1 MGEPGFRRENVSEL
15 EYPEANIPPSAW
27 TSAGLRWPDLILKTP
42 DGQYFEMAV
51 STEALF
57 REFPQPASSVEGGQ
71 VERRGSLLFMS
82 AEDGFDNL
90 RKRGRPRL
98 GVRDAMA
105 VEIAMIANGL
115 DGLPEKQADLERALL
130 KWCSDRGEHPGEAT
144 IRRIVKP
151 YYVPLRARQKPRN

>member
-1 MGEPGFRRENVSEL
+1 LSLAVADEPPPRHPVMGEPGFRRENVSEL

-71 VERRGSLLFMS
+71 V
-82 AEDGFDNL
+82 
-90 RKRGRPRL
+90 
-98 GVRDAMA
+98 GV
-105 VEIAMIANGL
+105 
-115 DGLPEKQADLERALL
+115 
-130 KWCSDRGEHPGEAT
+130 T
-144 IRRIVKP
+144 IR
-151 YYVPLRARQKPRN
+151 L